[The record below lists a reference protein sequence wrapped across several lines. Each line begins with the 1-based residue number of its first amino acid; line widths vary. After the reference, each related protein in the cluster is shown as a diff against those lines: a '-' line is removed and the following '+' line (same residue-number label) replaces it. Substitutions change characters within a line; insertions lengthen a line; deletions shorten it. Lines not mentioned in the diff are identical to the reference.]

1 MEFFFLDR
9 AVKSAIFEDF
19 GIQRGGDLPPETEI
33 TSRLSDVTSD
43 VVLEEKEVAA
53 VVFAKDAGILSGTRP
68 FARVY
73 SLVDPNV
80 ELSFLK
86 KDGDRFEREERIVRL
101 KGRAVSIFKAERTA
115 LNFLGHLSGI
125 ATEVR
130 SLVQLL
136 KKSEIQLLD
145 TRKTLPGLRSL
156 EKEAVVHGG
165 GVNHRM
171 GLFDMVLLKDNH
183 IDAVGSI
190 SEAVRK
196 VRAAH
201 GDAYTIEVETR
212 NLEEVVEA
220 LETGVDR
227 IMLDNMNRGMLKK
240 AVRLIGTRAEI
251 EVSGN
256 MNRKTIRRLKRIPVQ
271 FISVGYIT
279 YAAGHSDFSLSVE

>member
-19 GIQRGGDLPPETEI
+19 GIQRGGDLPPDTEI

>member
-80 ELSFLK
+80 ELSFSK
-86 KDGDRFEREERIVRL
+86 KDGDRFEKEERIVRL